1 MPAKAERIKVEVTDS
16 TDGDTRTFIINMT
29 APTGDFRLS
38 DLLQQRGVI
47 SPLNGEL
54 KRAVRLATEDYL
66 SGAEGL
72 IATLKQG
79 ATTAPNTRSNG
90 KQQASAR
97 TRKSA
102 TAASTSE
109 LNKSLIQARTDES

>member
-16 TDGDTRTFIINMT
+16 TEGETRTFNITMT
-29 APTGDFRLS
+29 APTTDFQLS

-47 SPLNGEL
+47 SALNGEL
-54 KRAVRLATEDYL
+54 KQAVRLATEDYL

-79 ATTAPNTRSNG
+79 PTTALTARSNG
-90 KQQASAR
+90 KQKAR
-97 TRKSA
+97 NGTRKTPTGA
-102 TAASTSE
+102 GTSD
-109 LNKSLIQARTDES
+109 LNKGVAALLSNES

>member
-16 TDGDTRTFIINMT
+16 TEGDARTFNITMT
-29 APTGDFRLS
+29 AATADFQLS

-47 SPLNGEL
+47 SALNGEL
-54 KRAVRLATEDYL
+54 KQAVRVATEDYL

-79 ATTAPNTRSNG
+79 TTTALTARSNG
-90 KQQASAR
+90 KQKAR
-97 TRKSA
+97 NGTRKA
-102 TAASTSE
+102 PTGVGTSE
-109 LNKSLIQARTDES
+109 LNKAVKPALPDES